1 MLPRSASATNTAA
14 CNEYPIHSR
23 KVSLPQCTQN
33 ASVTETTR
41 KGLGHS
47 LREVV
52 LFGIARQIRQRQHG
66 QRPHGR
72 IRVPCEELVS
82 HTGEMIEAHPRY
94 IRLCF
99 PEPPPCFGIGL
110 YAMTERKEAFSSE
123 KLFCTQFP

>member
-1 MLPRSASATNTAA
+1 MYASA
-14 CNEYPIHSR
+14 
-23 KVSLPQCTQN
+23 K
-33 ASVTETTR
+33 
-41 KGLGHS
+41 
-47 LREVV
+47 RESEIWCFRD
-52 LFGIARQIRQRQHG
+52 LSFNSSIRQRQHG

-82 HTGEMIEAHPRY
+82 HTGEMIEAHLRY
-94 IRLCF
+94 PRLCF